1 MATSVGN
8 VADSTEPTKRMLSF
22 QGLAELAH
30 REYQA
35 GDFEAA
41 ERHCMQLWR
50 QEPDN
55 TGVLLLLSSIHFQCR
70 RLDRS
75 AHFSTLAIKQN
86 PLLAEAY
93 SNLGNVYKERGQ
105 LQEAIEHYRHALRLK
120 PDFIDG
126 YINLAA
132 ALVAAGDMEGAVQ
145 AYVSALQYNPDL
157 YCVRSDLGNLLK
169 ALGRLEEAKA
179 CYLKAIETQ
188 PNFAVAW
195 SNLGCVFNAQGEIW
209 LAIHHFEKAVTL
221 DPNFLDAYINLG
233 NVLKEARIFD
243 RAVAA
248 YLRALSLSP
257 NHAVVHGNL
266 ACVYYEQGLIDLAID
281 TYRRAIELQPHFP
294 DAYCNLANALKEK
307 GSVVEAEECYNT
319 ALRLCP
325 THADSLNNLANIKRE
340 QGNIEEAVRLYRK
353 ALEVFPEFAAAH
365 SNLASV
371 LQQQGKLQEALMH
384 YKEAIRISPTFADA
398 YSNMGNTLKEMQD
411 VQGALQCYTR
421 AIQIN
426 PAFADAHSNLAS
438 IHKDSGNIPE
448 AIASYRTALKL
459 KPDFPDAYCNLAH
472 CLQIVCDWTD
482 YDERMKKLVS
492 IVADQL
498 EKNRLPSV
506 HPHHSMLY
514 PLSHSFRKAIAERH
528 GNLCLDKINV
538 LHKPPYEH
546 PKDLKASEGR
556 LRIGYVSSDFG
567 NHPTS
572 HLMQSIPGMHNPDK
586 FEVFCYALSP
596 DDGTN
601 FRVKVMAEAN
611 HFVDLSQIPCN
622 GKAADRIHQDG
633 IHILINMNGYTK
645 GARNELF
652 ALRPA
657 PIQAMWLGYPGT
669 SGALFMDY
677 IITDKETSPVEV
689 AEQYSEKLA
698 YMPNTF
704 FIGDHAN
711 MFPHL
716 KKKAVIDFKSN
727 GHIYD
732 NRIVLNG
739 IDLKAFL
746 DSLPDVKIVKMKCP
760 DSCENADGNAALS
773 MPVIPMNTIAEAV
786 IEMINR
792 GQIQITINGFN
803 ISNGLATTQINNKA
817 ATGEEVPRTIIV
829 TTRSQYGLPEDA
841 VVYCNFNQLYKI
853 DPSTLQMWAN
863 ILKRVPNSV
872 LWLLRF
878 PAVGEPNIQQYAQN
892 LGLAQNRI
900 IFSPVAPKEEHV
912 RRGQLADVCLDTPL
926 CNGHTTGM
934 DVLWAGT
941 PMVTMPGETLA
952 SRVAASQLTC
962 LGCLELIAK
971 SRQEYED
978 IAVKLGTDLE
988 YLKKIRGKVWKQRI
1002 SSPLFNTKQYT
1013 TDLERLYLQMWDH
1026 YAAGNKPDHMIKPV
1040 EATDQALDFSSSSDE
1055 EFEMSQK
1062 NLRTPK
1068 NLMSSGKKSSCCQEL
1083 QYSESSS
1090 DTEDSVFVESPWQ
1103 DQQKGGVKDLKEGQ
1117 RCTKLS
1123 LPENLGQ
1130 SVSKGSSDL
1139 PVRRKERSC
1148 EKGKENKLPT
1158 VAAQHSSWPESDSSE
1173 DSFESLMERIK
1184 KRSLPRKPVLG
1195 PSTTVC
1201 QPNSAENIKPP
1212 CKDAEPLK
1220 REGVKIPRPNSTSV
1234 PEMSSKVTTPARIP
1248 GNELVR
1254 CSQSAKTDRRL
1265 RVCSVPGC
1273 FLQDLSNPT
1282 SHYVKYFKKNKEEL
1296 AQKLYSLFNSTIFE
1310 QKLPETMAIVWNKKM
1325 RKTAGYCV
1333 TGQTGPEAKR
1343 YARIE
1348 LSEKVCDSADR
1359 LRDTLIHEVC
1369 HAATWL
1375 INGVRDGHG
1384 RFWRFY
1390 ANKSAV
1396 IHPELPVVTRCHSY
1410 EINYKF
1416 IYECVQCKAK
1426 IGRHSKSLD
1435 TERFVCAF
1443 CAGQLCLS
1451 QPRGRAGTPART
1463 QLTPFAKYVK
1473 ENYGLTKREQH
1484 GLSHAEVMRKLSADF
1499 ALKTRLEDAF

>member
-30 REYQA
+30 REYQS

-86 PLLAEAY
+86 PMLAEAY

-145 AYVSALQYNPDL
+145 AYVSALQYNPVTSFTSGSTL
-157 YCVRSDLGNLLK
+157 
-169 ALGRLEEAKA
+169 AWFGRA

-243 RAVAA
+243 RAVAG

-307 GSVVEAEECYNT
+307 GNVSEAEECYNT

-340 QGNIEEAVRLYRK
+340 QGNIEE
-353 ALEVFPEFAAAH
+353 
-365 SNLASV
+365 
-371 LQQQGKLQEALMH
+371 
-384 YKEAIRISPTFADA
+384 
-398 YSNMGNTLKEMQD
+398 
-411 VQGALQCYTR
+411 GALQCYTR

-426 PAFADAHSNLAS
+426 PAFADAHRHYHLS
-438 IHKDSGNIPE
+438 
-448 AIASYRTALKL
+448 LKL

-498 EKNRLPSV
+498 DKNRLPSV

-514 PLSHSFRKAIAERH
+514 PLSHGFRKAIAERH
-528 GNLCLDKINV
+528 GNLCLDKINA
-538 LHKPPYEH
+538 LHKPAYEY
-546 PKDLKASEGR
+546 PKDLKASGGR

-572 HLMQSIPGMHNPDK
+572 HLMQSIPGMHNPEK

-596 DDGTN
+596 DDSTN
-601 FRVKVMAEAN
+601 FRVKVVAEAH
-611 HFVDLSQIPCN
+611 HFTDLSQIPCN

-633 IHILINMNGYTK
+633 IDILVNMNGYTK

-657 PIQAMWLGYPGT
+657 PVQAMWLGYPGT
-669 SGALFMDY
+669 SGAPFMDY

-727 GHIYD
+727 GHIFD

-746 DSLPDVKIVKMKCP
+746 DSLPDVKVIKMKC
-760 DSCENADGNAALS
+760 DNNQEAAGDANGALS
-773 MPVIPMNTIAEAV
+773 MPVIPMNTAAEA
-786 IEMINR
+786 IINMINQ
-792 GQIQITINGFN
+792 GQIQVTINGFTV
-803 ISNGLATTQINNKA
+803 SNGLATTQVCLMWTQNGNLQAWINNKA
-817 ATGEEVPRTIIV
+817 ATGEEVPRTIVV
-829 TTRSQYGLPEDA
+829 TTRSQYGLPEDSI
-841 VVYCNFNQLYKI
+841 VYCNFNQLYKI
-853 DPSTLQMWAN
+853 DPPTLQMWAN

-892 LGLAQNRI
+892 MGLPGSRI

-952 SRVAASQLTC
+952 SRVAASQLNC
-962 LGCLELIAK
+962 LGCPELIAQ
-971 SRQEYED
+971 SRQDYED
-978 IAVKLGTDLE
+978 IAVKLGSDME
-988 YLKKIRGKVWKQRI
+988 YLKMVRARVWKQRI
-1002 SSPLFNTKQYT
+1002 CSPLFNTKQYT
-1013 TDLERLYLQMWDH
+1013 MDLERLYLQMWEH
-1026 YAAGNKPDHMIKPV
+1026 HSNGNKPEHLVQTV
-1040 EATDQALDFSSSSDE
+1040 ET
-1055 EFEMSQK
+1055 
-1062 NLRTPK
+1062 
-1068 NLMSSGKKSSCCQEL
+1068 
-1083 QYSESSS
+1083 SE
-1090 DTEDSVFVESPWQ
+1090 
-1103 DQQKGGVKDLKEGQ
+1103 
-1117 RCTKLS
+1117 
-1123 LPENLGQ
+1123 N
-1130 SVSKGSSDL
+1130 
-1139 PVRRKERSC
+1139 
-1148 EKGKENKLPT
+1148 
-1158 VAAQHSSWPESDSSE
+1158 A
-1173 DSFESLMERIK
+1173 
-1184 KRSLPRKPVLG
+1184 
-1195 PSTTVC
+1195 
-1201 QPNSAENIKPP
+1201 
-1212 CKDAEPLK
+1212 
-1220 REGVKIPRPNSTSV
+1220 
-1234 PEMSSKVTTPARIP
+1234 
-1248 GNELVR
+1248 
-1254 CSQSAKTDRRL
+1254 
-1265 RVCSVPGC
+1265 
-1273 FLQDLSNPT
+1273 
-1282 SHYVKYFKKNKEEL
+1282 
-1296 AQKLYSLFNSTIFE
+1296 
-1310 QKLPETMAIVWNKKM
+1310 
-1325 RKTAGYCV
+1325 
-1333 TGQTGPEAKR
+1333 
-1343 YARIE
+1343 
-1348 LSEKVCDSADR
+1348 
-1359 LRDTLIHEVC
+1359 
-1369 HAATWL
+1369 
-1375 INGVRDGHG
+1375 
-1384 RFWRFY
+1384 
-1390 ANKSAV
+1390 
-1396 IHPELPVVTRCHSY
+1396 
-1410 EINYKF
+1410 
-1416 IYECVQCKAK
+1416 
-1426 IGRHSKSLD
+1426 
-1435 TERFVCAF
+1435 
-1443 CAGQLCLS
+1443 
-1451 QPRGRAGTPART
+1451 
-1463 QLTPFAKYVK
+1463 
-1473 ENYGLTKREQH
+1473 
-1484 GLSHAEVMRKLSADF
+1484 
-1499 ALKTRLEDAF
+1499 

>member
-1 MATSVGN
+1 MASLK
-8 VADSTEPTKRMLSF
+8 PTKRMLSF

-30 REYQA
+30 REYQS

-86 PLLAEAY
+86 PMLAEAY

-243 RAVAA
+243 RAVAG

-307 GSVVEAEECYNT
+307 GNVSEAEECYNT

-340 QGNIEEAVRLYRK
+340 QGNIEEAVQLYRK
-353 ALEVFPEFAAAH
+353 ALE
-365 SNLASV
+365 
-371 LQQQGKLQEALMH
+371 
-384 YKEAIRISPTFADA
+384 
-398 YSNMGNTLKEMQD
+398 
-411 VQGALQCYTR
+411 
-421 AIQIN
+421 IN

-438 IHKDSGNIPE
+438 IHKVTKLPTKTLFCSLFNMVDSGNIPE

-498 EKNRLPSV
+498 DKNRLPSV

-514 PLSHSFRKAIAERH
+514 PLSHNFRKAIAERH
-528 GNLCLDKINV
+528 GNLCLDKINA
-538 LHKPPYEH
+538 LHKPAYEH
-546 PKDLKASEGR
+546 PKDLKASGGR

-572 HLMQSIPGMHNPDK
+572 HLMQSIPGMHNPEK

-596 DDGTN
+596 DDSTN
-601 FRVKVMAEAN
+601 FRVKVVAEAH
-611 HFVDLSQIPCN
+611 HFTDLSQIPCN

-633 IHILINMNGYTK
+633 INILVNMNGYTK

-669 SGALFMDY
+669 SGAPFMDY
-677 IITDKETSPVEV
+677 IITDKETSPLEV

-698 YMPNTF
+698 YMPHTF

-727 GHIYD
+727 GHIFD

-746 DSLPDVKIVKMKCP
+746 DSLPDVKVIKMKC
-760 DSCENADGNAALS
+760 DNNQEATGDTNGALS
-773 MPVIPMNTIAEAV
+773 MPVIPMNTAAEA
-786 IEMINR
+786 IINMINQ
-792 GQIQITINGFN
+792 GQIQVTINGFTV
-803 ISNGLATTQINNKA
+803 SNGLATTQVYGVVVPVTEYLQINNKA
-817 ATGEEVPRTIIV
+817 ATGEEVPRTIVV
-829 TTRSQYGLPEDA
+829 TTRSQYGLPEDSI
-841 VVYCNFNQLYKI
+841 VYCNFNQLYKI
-853 DPSTLQMWAN
+853 DPPTLQMWAN

-892 LGLAQNRI
+892 MGLPGSRV

-952 SRVAASQLTC
+952 SRVAASQLSC
-962 LGCLELIAK
+962 LGCPELIAQ
-971 SRQEYED
+971 SRQDYED
-978 IAVKLGTDLE
+978 IAVKMGSDME
-988 YLKKIRGKVWKQRI
+988 YLKMIRARVWKQRI
-1002 SSPLFNTKQYT
+1002 CSPLFNTKQYT
-1013 TDLERLYLQMWDH
+1013 MDLERLYLQMWEH
-1026 YAAGNKPDHMIKPV
+1026 HTNGSKPEHLVKFQAV
-1040 EATDQALDFSSSSDE
+1040 ET
-1055 EFEMSQK
+1055 
-1062 NLRTPK
+1062 
-1068 NLMSSGKKSSCCQEL
+1068 
-1083 QYSESSS
+1083 SE
-1090 DTEDSVFVESPWQ
+1090 
-1103 DQQKGGVKDLKEGQ
+1103 
-1117 RCTKLS
+1117 
-1123 LPENLGQ
+1123 N
-1130 SVSKGSSDL
+1130 
-1139 PVRRKERSC
+1139 
-1148 EKGKENKLPT
+1148 
-1158 VAAQHSSWPESDSSE
+1158 A
-1173 DSFESLMERIK
+1173 
-1184 KRSLPRKPVLG
+1184 
-1195 PSTTVC
+1195 
-1201 QPNSAENIKPP
+1201 
-1212 CKDAEPLK
+1212 
-1220 REGVKIPRPNSTSV
+1220 
-1234 PEMSSKVTTPARIP
+1234 
-1248 GNELVR
+1248 
-1254 CSQSAKTDRRL
+1254 
-1265 RVCSVPGC
+1265 
-1273 FLQDLSNPT
+1273 
-1282 SHYVKYFKKNKEEL
+1282 
-1296 AQKLYSLFNSTIFE
+1296 
-1310 QKLPETMAIVWNKKM
+1310 
-1325 RKTAGYCV
+1325 
-1333 TGQTGPEAKR
+1333 
-1343 YARIE
+1343 
-1348 LSEKVCDSADR
+1348 
-1359 LRDTLIHEVC
+1359 
-1369 HAATWL
+1369 
-1375 INGVRDGHG
+1375 
-1384 RFWRFY
+1384 
-1390 ANKSAV
+1390 
-1396 IHPELPVVTRCHSY
+1396 
-1410 EINYKF
+1410 
-1416 IYECVQCKAK
+1416 
-1426 IGRHSKSLD
+1426 
-1435 TERFVCAF
+1435 
-1443 CAGQLCLS
+1443 
-1451 QPRGRAGTPART
+1451 
-1463 QLTPFAKYVK
+1463 
-1473 ENYGLTKREQH
+1473 
-1484 GLSHAEVMRKLSADF
+1484 
-1499 ALKTRLEDAF
+1499 

>member
-1 MATSVGN
+1 MAL
-8 VADSTEPTKRMLSF
+8 EPTKRMLSF

-716 KKKAVIDFKSN
+716 K
-727 GHIYD
+727 
-732 NRIVLNG
+732 
-739 IDLKAFL
+739 
-746 DSLPDVKIVKMKCP
+746 MKCP

-1040 EATDQALDFSSSSDE
+1040 EAILARMKTPKSVPKKADASLKDFIDDSDDFFLDFKVRKSTK
-1055 EFEMSQK
+1055 K
-1062 NLRTPK
+1062 N
-1068 NLMSSGKKSSCCQEL
+1068 GK
-1083 QYSESSS
+1083 
-1090 DTEDSVFVESPWQ
+1090 
-1103 DQQKGGVKDLKEGQ
+1103 
-1117 RCTKLS
+1117 
-1123 LPENLGQ
+1123 
-1130 SVSKGSSDL
+1130 
-1139 PVRRKERSC
+1139 
-1148 EKGKENKLPT
+1148 
-1158 VAAQHSSWPESDSSE
+1158 
-1173 DSFESLMERIK
+1173 
-1184 KRSLPRKPVLG
+1184 
-1195 PSTTVC
+1195 
-1201 QPNSAENIKPP
+1201 
-1212 CKDAEPLK
+1212 
-1220 REGVKIPRPNSTSV
+1220 
-1234 PEMSSKVTTPARIP
+1234 
-1248 GNELVR
+1248 
-1254 CSQSAKTDRRL
+1254 L

-1282 SHYVKYFKKNKEEL
+1282 SHYVKSFKKNKEEL
-1296 AQKLYSLFNSTIFE
+1296 AQKLYRLFNSTIFD
-1310 QKLPETMAIVWNKKM
+1310 QKLPEAMEIIWNKKM

-1333 TGQTGPEAKR
+1333 TGQTRPEGKR

-1396 IHPELPVVTRCHSY
+1396 THPELPVVTRCHSY
-1410 EINYKF
+1410 EINYKYT
-1416 IYECVQCKAK
+1416 YECVQCKAR

-1443 CAGQLCLS
+1443 CGGRLCLR
-1451 QPRGRAGTPART
+1451 QPPGKGGTPARA

-1473 ENYGLTKREQH
+1473 ENYGLAKREQQ
-1484 GLSHAEVMRKLSADF
+1484 GLSHAEVMRKLGADF
-1499 ALKTRLEDAF
+1499 ALKTRLDDSF

>member
-1 MATSVGN
+1 MTSSVGN

-75 AHFSTLAIKQN
+75 AHFSTQAIKQN
-86 PLLAEAY
+86 PMLAEAY
-93 SNLGNVYKERGQ
+93 SNLGNVFKERGQ

-243 RAVAA
+243 RAVAS

-307 GSVVEAEECYNT
+307 GNV
-319 ALRLCP
+319 
-325 THADSLNNLANIKRE
+325 NNIQQTER
-340 QGNIEEAVRLYRK
+340 Q
-353 ALEVFPEFAAAH
+353 ALEELRNNNDIAIVKADKGGAVVVLDMDYYTQEGLRQLSDNKCYMKMDIDPTTTFKIEIDEFLSSAVENDSHSQNMQTSKIYFSKYEGRCRLSMAIVVLQVFPEFAAAH

-482 YDERMKKLVS
+482 YEERMKKLVS

-514 PLSHSFRKAIAERH
+514 PLSHNFRKAIAEKH

-572 HLMQSIPGMHNPDK
+572 HLMQSVPGMHSPEK

-657 PIQAMWLGYPGT
+657 PVQAMWLGYPGT
-669 SGALFMDY
+669 SGAPFMDY
-677 IITDKETSPVEV
+677 IITDKETSPIEL

-716 KKKAVIDFKSN
+716 KTKAVIDFKSN

-739 IDLKAFL
+739 NDLKTFL
-746 DSLPDVKIVKMKCP
+746 DSLPDVKVVKLKCP
-760 DSCENADGNAALS
+760 DNGDSSDNNSSLN
-773 MPVIPMNTIAEAV
+773 MHVIPMNTIAEAV

-792 GQIQITINGFN
+792 GQIQITINGYS

-853 DPSTLQMWAN
+853 DPATLQMWVN

-892 LGLAQNRI
+892 MGLAQARI

-962 LGCLELIAK
+962 LGCPELIAK
-971 SRQEYED
+971 NRQEYED
-978 IAVKLGTDLE
+978 VAVKLGTDLE
-988 YLKKIRGKVWKQRI
+988 YLKKIRAKVWKQRI

-1013 TDLERLYLQMWDH
+1013 ADLESLYLQMWEH
-1026 YAAGNKPDHMIKPV
+1026 YAAGNKPDH
-1040 EATDQALDFSSSSDE
+1040 
-1055 EFEMSQK
+1055 
-1062 NLRTPK
+1062 
-1068 NLMSSGKKSSCCQEL
+1068 
-1083 QYSESSS
+1083 
-1090 DTEDSVFVESPWQ
+1090 
-1103 DQQKGGVKDLKEGQ
+1103 
-1117 RCTKLS
+1117 
-1123 LPENLGQ
+1123 
-1130 SVSKGSSDL
+1130 
-1139 PVRRKERSC
+1139 
-1148 EKGKENKLPT
+1148 
-1158 VAAQHSSWPESDSSE
+1158 
-1173 DSFESLMERIK
+1173 
-1184 KRSLPRKPVLG
+1184 
-1195 PSTTVC
+1195 
-1201 QPNSAENIKPP
+1201 
-1212 CKDAEPLK
+1212 
-1220 REGVKIPRPNSTSV
+1220 
-1234 PEMSSKVTTPARIP
+1234 
-1248 GNELVR
+1248 
-1254 CSQSAKTDRRL
+1254 
-1265 RVCSVPGC
+1265 
-1273 FLQDLSNPT
+1273 
-1282 SHYVKYFKKNKEEL
+1282 
-1296 AQKLYSLFNSTIFE
+1296 
-1310 QKLPETMAIVWNKKM
+1310 
-1325 RKTAGYCV
+1325 
-1333 TGQTGPEAKR
+1333 
-1343 YARIE
+1343 
-1348 LSEKVCDSADR
+1348 
-1359 LRDTLIHEVC
+1359 
-1369 HAATWL
+1369 
-1375 INGVRDGHG
+1375 
-1384 RFWRFY
+1384 
-1390 ANKSAV
+1390 
-1396 IHPELPVVTRCHSY
+1396 
-1410 EINYKF
+1410 
-1416 IYECVQCKAK
+1416 
-1426 IGRHSKSLD
+1426 
-1435 TERFVCAF
+1435 
-1443 CAGQLCLS
+1443 
-1451 QPRGRAGTPART
+1451 
-1463 QLTPFAKYVK
+1463 
-1473 ENYGLTKREQH
+1473 LTKCLKPMETT
-1484 GLSHAEVMRKLSADF
+1484 ESA
-1499 ALKTRLEDAF
+1499 

>member
-1 MATSVGN
+1 MAASVGG
-8 VADSTEPTKRMLSF
+8 VADST
-22 QGLAELAH
+22 GLAELAH

-86 PLLAEAY
+86 PMLAEAY

-307 GSVVEAEECYNT
+307 GNVAEAEECYNT

-340 QGNIEEAVRLYRK
+340 QGNIEEAVQLYRK

-514 PLSHSFRKAIAERH
+514 PLSHAFRKAIAERH

-546 PKDLKASEGR
+546 AKDLKASNGR
-556 LRIGYVSSDFG
+556 LKIGFVSSDFG

-572 HLMQSIPGMHNPDK
+572 HLMQSIPGMHNSEK
-586 FEVFCYALSP
+586 FEVFCYALSS

-601 FRVKVMAEAN
+601 FRVKVVAEAN

-633 IHILINMNGYTK
+633 IHILVNMNGYTK

-669 SGALFMDY
+669 SGAPFMDY
-677 IITDKETSPVEV
+677 IITDKETSPLDL

-716 KKKAVIDFKSN
+716 KKKAVVDFKSN

-746 DSLPDVKIVKMKCP
+746 DSLPDVKVVKLKCP
-760 DSCENADGNAALS
+760 DGGDNSDTNSALS
-773 MPVIPMNTIAEAV
+773 MPVVPMNTAAEA
-786 IEMINR
+786 IINMINQ
-792 GQIQITINGFN
+792 GQIQVTINNFTV
-803 ISNGLATTQINNKA
+803 SNGLATTQINNKA

-841 VVYCNFNQLYKI
+841 IVYCNFNQLYKI
-853 DPSTLQMWAN
+853 DPSTLQMWAS

-878 PAVGEPNIQQYAQN
+878 PAVGEPNIQQYAQGM
-892 LGLAQNRI
+892 GLSTNRI

-941 PMVTMPGETLA
+941 PMVTMPGMCNGETLA
-952 SRVAASQLTC
+952 SRVAASQLMC
-962 LGCLELIAK
+962 LGCPELIAK
-971 SRQEYED
+971 TRQEYED
-978 IAVKLGTDLE
+978 VAVMLGTDME
-988 YLKKIRGKVWKQRI
+988 YLKKIRGKVWKQRM

-1013 TDLERLYLQMWDH
+1013 MDLERLYMQMWEH
-1026 YAAGNKPDHMIKPV
+1026 YAAGDKPDHMIKP
-1040 EATDQALDFSSSSDE
+1040 
-1055 EFEMSQK
+1055 
-1062 NLRTPK
+1062 
-1068 NLMSSGKKSSCCQEL
+1068 
-1083 QYSESSS
+1083 
-1090 DTEDSVFVESPWQ
+1090 
-1103 DQQKGGVKDLKEGQ
+1103 LK
-1117 RCTKLS
+1117 
-1123 LPENLGQ
+1123 
-1130 SVSKGSSDL
+1130 
-1139 PVRRKERSC
+1139 
-1148 EKGKENKLPT
+1148 
-1158 VAAQHSSWPESDSSE
+1158 A
-1173 DSFESLMERIK
+1173 ME
-1184 KRSLPRKPVLG
+1184 
-1195 PSTTVC
+1195 T
-1201 QPNSAENIKPP
+1201 N
-1212 CKDAEPLK
+1212 EP
-1220 REGVKIPRPNSTSV
+1220 
-1234 PEMSSKVTTPARIP
+1234 A
-1248 GNELVR
+1248 
-1254 CSQSAKTDRRL
+1254 
-1265 RVCSVPGC
+1265 
-1273 FLQDLSNPT
+1273 
-1282 SHYVKYFKKNKEEL
+1282 
-1296 AQKLYSLFNSTIFE
+1296 
-1310 QKLPETMAIVWNKKM
+1310 
-1325 RKTAGYCV
+1325 
-1333 TGQTGPEAKR
+1333 
-1343 YARIE
+1343 
-1348 LSEKVCDSADR
+1348 
-1359 LRDTLIHEVC
+1359 
-1369 HAATWL
+1369 
-1375 INGVRDGHG
+1375 
-1384 RFWRFY
+1384 
-1390 ANKSAV
+1390 
-1396 IHPELPVVTRCHSY
+1396 
-1410 EINYKF
+1410 
-1416 IYECVQCKAK
+1416 
-1426 IGRHSKSLD
+1426 
-1435 TERFVCAF
+1435 
-1443 CAGQLCLS
+1443 
-1451 QPRGRAGTPART
+1451 
-1463 QLTPFAKYVK
+1463 
-1473 ENYGLTKREQH
+1473 
-1484 GLSHAEVMRKLSADF
+1484 
-1499 ALKTRLEDAF
+1499 

>member
-1 MATSVGN
+1 MASSVGN

-30 REYQA
+30 REYQS

-86 PLLAEAY
+86 PMLAEAY

-243 RAVAA
+243 RAVAG

-307 GSVVEAEECYNT
+307 GNVSEAEECYNT

-340 QGNIEEAVRLYRK
+340 QGNIEDAVQLYRK

-514 PLSHSFRKAIAERH
+514 PLSHGFRKAIAERH
-528 GNLCLDKINV
+528 GNLCLDKINA

-546 PKDLKASEGR
+546 PKDLKASGGR
-556 LRIGYVSSDFG
+556 LRVGYVSSDFG

-572 HLMQSIPGMHNPDK
+572 HLMQSIPGMHNPEK

-596 DDGTN
+596 DDSTN
-601 FRVKVMAEAN
+601 FRVKVIAEAH
-611 HFVDLSQIPCN
+611 HFTDLSQIPCN

-633 IHILINMNGYTK
+633 VHILVNMNGYTK

-652 ALRPA
+652 ALRAA

-669 SGALFMDY
+669 SGAPFMDY
-677 IITDKETSPVEV
+677 IISDKETSPIEV

-727 GHIYD
+727 GHIFD

-739 IDLKAFL
+739 IDVKAFL
-746 DSLPDVKIVKMKCP
+746 DSLPDVKIIKMKC
-760 DSCENADGNAALS
+760 DNNQESAGDTNGALS
-773 MPVIPMNTIAEAV
+773 MPVIPMNTAAEA
-786 IEMINR
+786 IINMINQ
-792 GQIQITINGFN
+792 GQIQVTINGFTV
-803 ISNGLATTQINNKA
+803 SNGLATTQIFSADEVVVYRTMSTQINNKA
-817 ATGEEVPRTIIV
+817 ATGEEVPRTVVV
-829 TTRSQYGLPEDA
+829 TTRSQYGLPEDSI
-841 VVYCNFNQLYKI
+841 VYCNFNQLYKI
-853 DPSTLQMWAN
+853 DPPTLQMWAN

-878 PAVGEPNIQQYAQN
+878 PAVGEPNIVQYAQN
-892 LGLAQNRI
+892 MGLPSSRI

-952 SRVAASQLTC
+952 SRVAASQLNC
-962 LGCLELIAK
+962 LGCPELIAH
-971 SRQEYED
+971 SRQDYED
-978 IAVKLGTDLE
+978 IAVKLGSDME
-988 YLKKIRGKVWKQRI
+988 YLKMIRARVWKQRI
-1002 SSPLFNTKQYT
+1002 CSPLFNTKQYT
-1013 TDLERLYLQMWDH
+1013 TDLERLYLQMWEH
-1026 YAAGNKPDHMIKPV
+1026 HSNGNKPEHMVKFQTV
-1040 EATDQALDFSSSSDE
+1040 ET
-1055 EFEMSQK
+1055 
-1062 NLRTPK
+1062 
-1068 NLMSSGKKSSCCQEL
+1068 
-1083 QYSESSS
+1083 SE
-1090 DTEDSVFVESPWQ
+1090 
-1103 DQQKGGVKDLKEGQ
+1103 
-1117 RCTKLS
+1117 
-1123 LPENLGQ
+1123 
-1130 SVSKGSSDL
+1130 
-1139 PVRRKERSC
+1139 
-1148 EKGKENKLPT
+1148 
-1158 VAAQHSSWPESDSSE
+1158 
-1173 DSFESLMERIK
+1173 
-1184 KRSLPRKPVLG
+1184 
-1195 PSTTVC
+1195 
-1201 QPNSAENIKPP
+1201 NS
-1212 CKDAEPLK
+1212 
-1220 REGVKIPRPNSTSV
+1220 
-1234 PEMSSKVTTPARIP
+1234 
-1248 GNELVR
+1248 
-1254 CSQSAKTDRRL
+1254 
-1265 RVCSVPGC
+1265 
-1273 FLQDLSNPT
+1273 
-1282 SHYVKYFKKNKEEL
+1282 
-1296 AQKLYSLFNSTIFE
+1296 
-1310 QKLPETMAIVWNKKM
+1310 
-1325 RKTAGYCV
+1325 
-1333 TGQTGPEAKR
+1333 
-1343 YARIE
+1343 
-1348 LSEKVCDSADR
+1348 
-1359 LRDTLIHEVC
+1359 
-1369 HAATWL
+1369 
-1375 INGVRDGHG
+1375 
-1384 RFWRFY
+1384 
-1390 ANKSAV
+1390 
-1396 IHPELPVVTRCHSY
+1396 
-1410 EINYKF
+1410 
-1416 IYECVQCKAK
+1416 
-1426 IGRHSKSLD
+1426 
-1435 TERFVCAF
+1435 
-1443 CAGQLCLS
+1443 
-1451 QPRGRAGTPART
+1451 
-1463 QLTPFAKYVK
+1463 
-1473 ENYGLTKREQH
+1473 
-1484 GLSHAEVMRKLSADF
+1484 
-1499 ALKTRLEDAF
+1499 

>member
-1 MATSVGN
+1 MNHASPYK
-8 VADSTEPTKRMLSF
+8 PTKQRMLSF

-30 REYQA
+30 REYQS

-86 PLLAEAY
+86 PMLAEAY

-243 RAVAA
+243 R
-248 YLRALSLSP
+248 S
-257 NHAVVHGNL
+257 
-266 ACVYYEQGLIDLAID
+266 E
-281 TYRRAIELQPHFP
+281 TFP
-294 DAYCNLANALKEK
+294 MV
-307 GSVVEAEECYNT
+307 SEAEECYNT

-340 QGNIEEAVRLYRK
+340 QGNIEDAVQLYRK

-498 EKNRLPSV
+498 DKNRLPSV

-514 PLSHSFRKAIAERH
+514 PLSHGFRKAIAERH
-528 GNLCLDKINV
+528 GNLCLDKINA
-538 LHKPPYEH
+538 LHKTAFEY
-546 PKDLKASEGR
+546 PKDLKASAGR
-556 LRIGYVSSDFG
+556 LRVGYVSSDFG

-572 HLMQSIPGMHNPDK
+572 HLMQSIPGMHNSEK

-596 DDGTN
+596 DDNTN
-601 FRVKVMAEAN
+601 FRVKVVAEAH
-611 HFVDLSQIPCN
+611 HFTDLSQLPCN

-633 IHILINMNGYTK
+633 LHILVNMNGYTK

-657 PIQAMWLGYPGT
+657 PIQCMWLGYPGT
-669 SGALFMDY
+669 SGAPFMDY
-677 IITDKETSPVEV
+677 IVSDKETSPFEV

-698 YMPNTF
+698 YMPHTF

-727 GHIYD
+727 GHIFD

-746 DSLPDVKIVKMKCP
+746 DSLPDVKVVKMKC
-760 DSCENADGNAALS
+760 SIGESGAAETNGALS
-773 MPVIPMNTIAEAV
+773 MPVIPMNTAAEA
-786 IEMINR
+786 IINMINQ
-792 GQIQITINGFN
+792 GQIQVTINGFTV
-803 ISNGLATTQINNKA
+803 SNGLATTQILPVEEVVVSGFESLQLNNKA
-817 ATGEEVPRTIIV
+817 ATGEEVPRTIVV
-829 TTRSQYGLPEDA
+829 TTRSQYGLPEDSI
-841 VVYCNFNQLYKI
+841 VYCNFNQLYKI
-853 DPSTLQMWAN
+853 DPPTLQMWAN

-892 LGLAQNRI
+892 FGLPGSRI

-952 SRVAASQLTC
+952 SRVAASQLQC
-962 LGCLELIAK
+962 LGCPELIAHT
-971 SRQEYED
+971 RQEYED
-978 IAVKLGTDLE
+978 VAVKLGCDMD
-988 YLKKIRGKVWKQRI
+988 YLKMIRSRVWKQRI
-1002 SSPLFNTKQYT
+1002 CSPLFNTKQYT
-1013 TDLERLYLQMWDH
+1013 MDLEKLYLQMWERH
-1026 YAAGNKPDHMIKPV
+1026 ASGGKPDHLVK
-1040 EATDQALDFSSSSDE
+1040 
-1055 EFEMSQK
+1055 
-1062 NLRTPK
+1062 
-1068 NLMSSGKKSSCCQEL
+1068 L
-1083 QYSESSS
+1083 QPIESSES
-1090 DTEDSVFVESPWQ
+1090 
-1103 DQQKGGVKDLKEGQ
+1103 
-1117 RCTKLS
+1117 
-1123 LPENLGQ
+1123 
-1130 SVSKGSSDL
+1130 
-1139 PVRRKERSC
+1139 
-1148 EKGKENKLPT
+1148 
-1158 VAAQHSSWPESDSSE
+1158 A
-1173 DSFESLMERIK
+1173 
-1184 KRSLPRKPVLG
+1184 
-1195 PSTTVC
+1195 
-1201 QPNSAENIKPP
+1201 
-1212 CKDAEPLK
+1212 
-1220 REGVKIPRPNSTSV
+1220 
-1234 PEMSSKVTTPARIP
+1234 
-1248 GNELVR
+1248 
-1254 CSQSAKTDRRL
+1254 
-1265 RVCSVPGC
+1265 
-1273 FLQDLSNPT
+1273 
-1282 SHYVKYFKKNKEEL
+1282 
-1296 AQKLYSLFNSTIFE
+1296 
-1310 QKLPETMAIVWNKKM
+1310 
-1325 RKTAGYCV
+1325 
-1333 TGQTGPEAKR
+1333 
-1343 YARIE
+1343 
-1348 LSEKVCDSADR
+1348 
-1359 LRDTLIHEVC
+1359 
-1369 HAATWL
+1369 
-1375 INGVRDGHG
+1375 
-1384 RFWRFY
+1384 
-1390 ANKSAV
+1390 
-1396 IHPELPVVTRCHSY
+1396 
-1410 EINYKF
+1410 
-1416 IYECVQCKAK
+1416 
-1426 IGRHSKSLD
+1426 
-1435 TERFVCAF
+1435 
-1443 CAGQLCLS
+1443 
-1451 QPRGRAGTPART
+1451 
-1463 QLTPFAKYVK
+1463 
-1473 ENYGLTKREQH
+1473 
-1484 GLSHAEVMRKLSADF
+1484 
-1499 ALKTRLEDAF
+1499 